1 MDVDND
7 YYSSFDTPSCITRG
21 SEHRF
26 SPKLGDEIMVHH
38 LNDGWQLGLVKK
50 AADVTLVV
58 EIATNTGIHEVM
70 ISRKQ
75 VAAIMIGD

>member
-1 MDVDND
+1 MDADNSH
-7 YYSSFDTPSCITRG
+7 YSSFSATSCITRG

-26 SPKLGDEIMVHH
+26 SPKLGDEIMVYH

-50 AADVTLVV
+50 ATDANFVV
-58 EIATNTGIHEVM
+58 EIATNTGIYEVT
-70 ISRKQ
+70 ISCKQ

>member
-1 MDVDND
+1 MDADNSH
-7 YYSSFDTPSCITRG
+7 YSSFSTTSCITRG

-26 SPKLGDEIMVHH
+26 SPKLGDEIMVYH

-50 AADVTLVV
+50 VTDANLVV
-58 EIATNTGIHEVM
+58 KITTNTGIFEVT
-70 ISRKQ
+70 ISYEQ